1 MFDEIL
7 AEEYPKK
14 ITLENSTEVTIRLL
28 SSGDTDALYQFFQ
41 SISRDDR
48 MFLRDNVRDKSVI
61 EGWCRNMDLEHVI
74 PVLALVGDKIVA
86 EASLHRERHGWKS
99 HIGKLRLVVH
109 KDFRRQGLAVEMVKE
124 IIEIALHT
132 GSLEQLNAECMV
144 DTQQGAIRMLEL
156 LGFIQRAILPGQVKD
171 IEGRTH
177 DLTLLSYELRD
188 QEFHAID

>member
-7 AEEYPKK
+7 AEEYPKQ
-14 ITLENSTEVTIRLL
+14 ITLKNSAEVTIRLL

-61 EGWCRNMDLEHVI
+61 EGWCRNMDFEHVI

-86 EASLHRERHGWKS
+86 EISLHLERHGWKS

>member
-7 AEEYPKK
+7 AEEYPKQ
-14 ITLENSTEVTIRLL
+14 ITLKNSAEVTIRLL

-61 EGWCRNMDLEHVI
+61 EGWCRNMDFEHVI